1 MAIFNMVG
9 CGGSSL
15 NYEVVGGTSTPS
27 SPSENTIWINT
38 STDITSHIF
47 SVTEPESPE
56 SGMVWISVD
65 TYSPVAFPATEEN
78 PVMVY
83 PISAKQYAS
92 GAWVNKTAKSY
103 QNGAWVEW
111 LAYLYNGGN
120 LFEDLTGGLATTL
133 LKWDSSVGGTGNAT
147 ITYNADNIVIAQ
159 NGTSKGC
166 AVHFANKID
175 LSKFTTLH
183 FDGLLQDAGSDTPQR
198 CALSIWSD
206 FGTYKE
212 TNRVAYL
219 GADRLDSE
227 KTLDVSKLNGRYYI
241 GFYLFT
247 HNLNNKASS
256 VTMRKMWLE

>member
-83 PISAKQYAS
+83 PISAKQYVS
-92 GAWVNKTAKSY
+92 GAWVSKIAKIY
-103 QNGAWVEW
+103 QGGQWVDW
-111 LAYLYNGGN
+111 TMYLYNKGAEYVDPSTGQGWN
-120 LFEDLTGGLATTL
+120 FSGTYTKNDDRIRVGTTGGTAFSGYAESPFLNVSGFDTIEIHIITFNTSGSECYGKL
-133 LKWDSSVGGTGNAT
+133 SVIDEGGTTVIEHSLTRGM
-147 ITYNADNIVIAQ
+147 ADDSLV
-159 NGTSKGC
+159 
-166 AVHFANKID
+166 
-175 LSKFTTLH
+175 
-183 FDGLLQDAGSDTPQR
+183 
-198 CALSIWSD
+198 SI
-206 FGTYKE
+206 
-212 TNRVAYL
+212 
-219 GADRLDSE
+219 
-227 KTLDVSKLNGRYYI
+227 DVSSINSRCKFRVTAGHTRTGSGRSSYI
-241 GFYLFT
+241 DFDVVRCY
-247 HNLNNKASS
+247 
-256 VTMRKMWLE
+256 